1 MRAELLLLLGLLA
14 LAGTKKAAKSLVI
27 PVSDHKEFKK
37 LLRTKT
43 NVMVLFVADVKKSAD
58 VSAVVGEASSE
69 VRGLATCVT
78 IDCVTKE
85 GRKLCK
91 KLKVA
96 TDSYVLKHYK
106 DGDFHKDYDRAVTVK
121 SLVTFLK
128 DPSGDLPWD
137 EDPAAQDVMHWT
149 SPQHFNKFMKTEKGK
164 VGDEVAG
171 EGVEVGVGVE
181 VVVSSGVVQVLAM
194 FYAPWCGHCK
204 RMKPDYQVTGD
215 PTSYKAAVWKIQ
227 SLHC

>member
-1 MRAELLLLLGLLA
+1 MRGELLLLLGLLA
-14 LAGTKKAAKSLVI
+14 GVGTKKAAKSLVI
-27 PVSDHKEFKK
+27 PVNDHKEFKK

-43 NVMVLFVADVKKSAD
+43 NVMVLFVADLKKSVE
-58 VSAVVGEASSE
+58 VSSVLVEASSE
-69 VRGLATCVT
+69 VRGLATCLT

-96 TDSYVLKHYK
+96 ADSFVLKHYK
-106 DGDFHKDYDRAVTVK
+106 DGEFHKDYDRAVTVK

-149 SPQHFNKFMKTEKGK
+149 SPQHFNKFMKTQKGK
-164 VGDEVAG
+164 VGVK
-171 EGVEVGVGVE
+171 VVG
-181 VVVSSGVVQVLAM
+181 SVLRWLG
-194 FYAPWCGHCK
+194 WC
-204 RMKPDYQVTGD
+204 
-215 PTSYKAAVWKIQ
+215 
-227 SLHC
+227 